1 MSQTEAL
8 LERLRNFPKTYF
20 FRSDVKKF
28 YPGKENNLSV
38 ILNRLVKRKKIIRLM
53 RNLYALNLATLDW
66 EMLASELVKPAYI
79 SLEYALWRYGLITEI
94 PARIT
99 LVTTGKSRT
108 YTFPGNVFEYVHI
121 NPTRF
126 FGYIIEKNTLLA
138 EKEKTIL
145 DELYLVSLKKRSFN
159 LKNINLSL
167 LDKKLLEKWAQ
178 KYPVFTEKLLH
189 KILNEFKK

>member
-1 MSQTEAL
+1 MSETETL
-8 LERLRNFPKTYF
+8 LERLRDFPKTYF

-28 YPGKENNLSV
+28 YSGKEGNLPV
-38 ILNRLVKRKKIIRLM
+38 ILNRLVKKKKIIRLM

-99 LVTTGKSRT
+99 LVTTGKSRI

-126 FGYIIEKNTLLA
+126 FGYTIEKNTLLA
-138 EKEKTIL
+138 EKEKTL
-145 DELYLVSLKKRSFN
+145 MDELYLISLKKRSFN
-159 LKNINLSL
+159 LKNINLSP
-167 LDKKLLEKWAQ
+167 LDKKLLKKWVQ

-189 KILNEFKK
+189 KILN